1 MWRKIAHRV
10 SKFIPATIITALV
23 GAALLGLAIM
33 ILSLLAGYPEEARNA
48 AVIPIG
54 AVPTVGLLIWI
65 RQRGPLS
72 FTRAQN
78 VAAGLWVIASST
90 LAGYAATTV
99 SPQLVS
105 SVMASIPIGPLI
117 FIATLYATDRFYRS
131 GKERNISKAS
141 GKPADNPEVKSLA
154 RNHELATSVTLAALT
169 TANLTTGLLDGDRV
183 QLSTEAVRLLGI
195 TLGGT
200 VGLLW
205 FNFNPKQ
212 KEIRE
217 FIAYHRNQRKDK

>member
-1 MWRKIAHRV
+1 
-10 SKFIPATIITALV
+10 
-23 GAALLGLAIM
+23 M

-78 VAAGLWVIASST
+78 VAAGIWVIASST

-99 SPQLVS
+99 STQLVN

-117 FIATLYATDRFYRS
+117 FIAMLYTTDKFYRS

-141 GKPADNPEVKSLA
+141 GKIADSPEVKSLA

-169 TANLTTGLLDGDRV
+169 TVNLTTGLLDGDRI